1 MSLQWSMGCPVG
13 GKPGPGYPARLRP
26 GRNQPGRQGGGCAQS
41 SDLPALRQIS
51 NWGGTQGVS
60 CKARPSSRLRS
71 PALPSASRLSFADP
85 ISKDQVPECQPPPP
99 RPEPHRSPR
108 VSESPWC
115 RAWEAPALPAS
126 PLPHPTGLFLMTVGG
141 VPGVSPLLLAPG
153 TRVSILP
160 LVHAQLYSHLRLTP
174 SPCLLIFLG
183 HHNPVFPHFSSS
195 IFLSWV
201 GGGASAMILFSPFP
215 AQTPPPPGPSG
226 RG

>member
-1 MSLQWSMGCPVG
+1 MSLRWRMGCPGG

-26 GRNQPGRQGGGCAQS
+26 GRDQPGRQGGRCEICLSFGKYQIGEEPRVCLVRPGPPADLDLLPFPQHPGSPLLTQS
-41 SDLPALRQIS
+41 PR
-51 NWGGTQGVS
+51 TR
-60 CKARPSSRLRS
+60 C
-71 PALPSASRLSFADP
+71 PSAS
-85 ISKDQVPECQPPPP
+85 PPARTPS
-99 RPEPHRSPR
+99 SPR

-115 RAWEAPALPAS
+115 RAWEAPALPVS

-153 TRVSILP
+153 ARVWVLSH
-160 LVHAQLYSHLRLTP
+160 VHAQLYSHLSLTP

-183 HHNPVFPHFSSS
+183 HHNPVFLPFSSS

-201 GGGASAMILFSPFP
+201 SGGGGASAMTLFSPFP